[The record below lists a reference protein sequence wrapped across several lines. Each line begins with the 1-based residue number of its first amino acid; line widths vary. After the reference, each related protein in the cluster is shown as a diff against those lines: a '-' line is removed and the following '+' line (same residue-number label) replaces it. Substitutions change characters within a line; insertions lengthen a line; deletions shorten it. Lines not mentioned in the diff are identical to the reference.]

1 MLSSALLRNSRGS
14 VTPSAAK
21 PMSVW
26 LSAIFNSRLVA
37 FWRHVSVE
45 RAPYCFERL
54 IDSVENGWAGA
65 VKNLRGD
72 RH

>member
-1 MLSSALLRNSRGS
+1 MLSSAFLRNSRGS
-14 VTPSAAK
+14 VTPSAADERLAECDFQF
-21 PMSVW
+21 PG
-26 LSAIFNSRLVA
+26 LVA

-72 RH
+72 GH